1 MRLLLDT
8 HALIWAVDNPDRLGP
23 DAAKAIG
30 NPANELLLSAASIW
44 ELSIKVSL
52 GKLNLSLPFR
62 AWTDKAIADLGA
74 VLLPITVEYADAV
87 AQLPNHHGDPFD
99 RMLIGQTRVEN
110 MPIASGDAILDQYGV
125 TRLW

>member
-1 MRLLLDT
+1 VRLLLDT
-8 HALIWAVDNPDRLGP
+8 HALIWSVDEPAKLGP
-23 DAAKAIG
+23 DAAQAISD
-30 NPANELLLSAASIW
+30 PANELLLSAASIW

-62 AWTDKAIADLGA
+62 TWMDQAIADLG
-74 VLLPITVEYADAV
+74 VNLLPITVEYADAA

-99 RMLIGQTRVEN
+99 RMLIGQTQVEN
-110 MPIASGDAILDQYGV
+110 IPIASGDAALDKYGV